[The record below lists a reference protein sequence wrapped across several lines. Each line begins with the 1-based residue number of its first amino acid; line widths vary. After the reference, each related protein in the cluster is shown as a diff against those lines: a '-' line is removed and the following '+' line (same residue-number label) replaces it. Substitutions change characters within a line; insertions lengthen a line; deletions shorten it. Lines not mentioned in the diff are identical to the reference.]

1 MPRIRPSALIKAYRD
16 NPLLPLLLK
25 ECRTLESARNEL
37 RWLREHALRTSQT
50 RTRQQPE
57 PNPTRPEWKMHLISM
72 CRQRSRGYP
81 LQYILGDQPF
91 GDLEIL
97 CRPGVLIPR
106 PDTESYVIQ
115 AAKLVEQMAMTTA
128 MSSESS
134 STDKIDPKP
143 LRILDL
149 CTGTGCIT
157 LLLHALLSPRFKH
170 LRVMGIDISS
180 KALSLAR
187 KNLDHNL
194 QQGLLTHRAST
205 DIQFHRA
212 DVLGLPTGGGGSGGG
227 DDDDE
232 GIPNVEKIL
241 SEYFDQ
247 PGETG
252 TSEDAPLDLEPGCDL
267 LISNPPYISTSD
279 FRNGTTARSV
289 RLFEPKLALV
299 PPPPPPQSRQ
309 SPTPTP
315 AMGHVRPEDIFYR
328 RILELSYKL
337 RTKVTVLECGDIKQA
352 GRVVEMHNFMA
363 PERDRFQDHFDVQ
376 VWPNTE
382 QDMAFYGFHHNEGS
396 RCVIIQRGIRSSDSK

>member
-1 MPRIRPSALIKAYRD
+1 MATAS
-16 NPLLPLLLK
+16 
-25 ECRTLESARNEL
+25 E
-37 RWLREHALRTSQT
+37 
-50 RTRQQPE
+50 
-57 PNPTRPEWKMHLISM
+57 
-72 CRQRSRGYP
+72 RSS
-81 LQYILGDQPF
+81 
-91 GDLEIL
+91 
-97 CRPGVLIPR
+97 
-106 PDTESYVIQ
+106 T
-115 AAKLVEQMAMTTA
+115 
-128 MSSESS
+128 
-134 STDKIDPKP
+134 STDKNDPKP

-157 LLLHALLSPRFKH
+157 LLLHALLSPRFEH

-212 DVLGLPTGGGGSGGG
+212 DVLGFPPGADGG
-227 DDDDE
+227 DDAD

-247 PGETG
+247 PGETEM
-252 TSEDAPLDLEPGCDL
+252 SEAPLNLEPGCDL
-267 LISNPPYISTSD
+267 LISNPPYISSSD

-299 PPPPPPQSRQ
+299 PPLPPQFQQ
-309 SPTPTP
+309 SPNPTPTP
-315 AMGHVRPEDIFYR
+315 TSAMGDVRPEDIFYR

-352 GRVVEMHNFMA
+352 ERVIEMHNFMA
-363 PERDRFQDHFDVQ
+363 PGQDRFQDPFDVQ
-376 VWPNTE
+376 VWPNNE

-396 RCVIIQRGIRSSDSK
+396 RCVIIQRGVRSSDSK

>member
-1 MPRIRPSALIKAYRD
+1 MPRIRPSTLIKASRD

-50 RTRQQPE
+50 RTRQQP
-57 PNPTRPEWKMHLISM
+57 NPTTPLAEWKMHLLSM

-115 AAKLVEQMAMTTA
+115 AAKLVEQMAMAEATP
-128 MSSESS
+128 SERS
-134 STDKIDPKP
+134 STDKDDPKP

-157 LLLHALLSPRFKH
+157 LLLHALLSPRFEH

-205 DIQFHRA
+205 DVQFHRA
-212 DVLGLPTGGGGSGGG
+212 DVLGLPTGGGG
-227 DDDDE
+227 DDDAD

-247 PGETG
+247 PGEMEM
-252 TSEDAPLDLEPGCDL
+252 SEDLLAIDLEPGCDL

-299 PPPPPPQSRQ
+299 PPPPRSQQ
-309 SPTPTP
+309 FPTPTP
-315 AMGHVRPEDIFYR
+315 TPTPTSAMGAVRPEDIFYR

-352 GRVVEMHNFMA
+352 ERVIEMHNFMA
-363 PERDRFQDHFDVQ
+363 PGQDRFQDHFDVQ

-382 QDMAFYGFHHNEGS
+382 QDMAFYGFHHNDGS
-396 RCVIIQRGIRSSDSK
+396 RSSDSSR